1 MQKPFTGSAGRK
13 ADRSFTLQQLAG
25 GCTLTTCV
33 WDTSI
38 GQPAAGLM
46 VELWRYTPEQGEYV
60 KLKDGRL
67 DDSGRLLH
75 PLLEGETFQ
84 KGKYELLYD
93 VQAYFEERGLMQT
106 DAFYSVIPIS
116 FSISR
121 AESCHIPMYISP
133 GGYSTYRTS

>member
-1 MQKPFTGSAGRK
+1 MQKPFTDRPGREK
-13 ADRSFTLQQLAG
+13 ERGFSIQQLAK
-25 GCTLTTCV
+25 GCTLTTHV

-38 GQPAAGLM
+38 GRPASGLL
-46 VELWRYTPEQGEYV
+46 VELWRYTQEQGEYV
-60 KLKDGRL
+60 KLKEGRL

-106 DAFYSVIPIS
+106 DAFYSVIPVS
-116 FSISR
+116 FSINR
-121 AESCHIPMYISP
+121 EESCHIPLYISP
-133 GGYSTYRTS
+133 GGYSTYQTS